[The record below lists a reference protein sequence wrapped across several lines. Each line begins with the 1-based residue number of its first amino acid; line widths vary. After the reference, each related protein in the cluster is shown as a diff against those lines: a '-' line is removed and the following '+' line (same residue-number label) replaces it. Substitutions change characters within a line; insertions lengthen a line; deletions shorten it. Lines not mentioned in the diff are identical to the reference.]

1 MFLLV
6 SEAYQPLHE
15 FPMTATVL
23 PSCTRLVSGRID
35 SATHTWGATAGRVA
49 EKGQTPFERE
59 NGKFQAVGN
68 GGWAGVISYPHMA
81 LALSRG
87 YATASTDSGHDT
99 PGAGL
104 ALAPGEA
111 ERVCLSPEPL

>member
-1 MFLLV
+1 M
-6 SEAYQPLHE
+6 
-15 FPMTATVL
+15 
-23 PSCTRLVSGRID
+23 
-35 SATHTWGATAGRVA
+35 
-49 EKGQTPFERE
+49 PFERE

-111 ERVCLSPEPL
+111 ERVCLSPEPLVGLSLPWAKNLLFARPGSPTGSIR